1 MDTISYVLT
10 PKDIDLLSE
19 YKKLPASRSARL
31 EDFHIYGR
39 LYPAWYLAS
48 LSSLPVSSSGSG
60 YRVSTPKLRYF
71 RRSYYSWLRHISIP
85 QRNWLFLT
93 LTVSRD
99 YDFFTAWANVGS
111 WVSAFLNRMRN
122 YFKKQGI
129 KISYF
134 WVIEVHSDG
143 FPHVHVLVSFPFIRL
158 EMLYAWW
165 KDDKGKNISAFQGL
179 DVEFIGRNAEKV
191 KAYLLKYMVKS
202 HNKYWSFSVKG
213 DVRSFIRGE
222 ASIAVLV
229 RWSTLVMWFYR
240 IRLFGMSR
248 DFLKPSLNS
257 SPSFFLG
264 FTPLTVLYSLR
275 YEPYLIKFSEFLR
288 GLYYTETLDLGIQIP
303 VFR

>member
-1 MDTISYVLT
+1 MDIICYTLT
-10 PKDIDLLSE
+10 PDDIDQLAE
-19 YKKLPASRSARL
+19 YKKLPASRMARL

-48 LSSLPVSSSGSG
+48 LSSLPVVSG
-60 YRVSTPKLRYF
+60 YRVSTPKMRYF
-71 RRSYYSWLRHISIP
+71 RRSYYAWLRYISIP
-85 QRNWLFLT
+85 KRNWLFLT

-99 YDFFTAWANVGS
+99 YDFFTAWVHIGS

-134 WVIEVHSDG
+134 WVIEVHEDG
-143 FPHVHVLVSFPFIRL
+143 YPHVHILISFPFVKL
-158 EMLYAWW
+158 SQVYAWW
-165 KDDKGKNISAFQGL
+165 KDEKGKNISAFQGL
-179 DVEFIGRNAEKV
+179 DIEFIGKNVEKV

-202 HNKYWSFSVKG
+202 HSKYWSFGVKG
-213 DVRSFIRGE
+213 DVRSFLSGKG
-222 ASIAVLV
+222 SIAVLV

-248 DFLKPSLNS
+248 DFLKPSHDS

-264 FTPLTVLYSLR
+264 FIPLTVLYSLR

-288 GLYYTETLDLGIQIP
+288 GLYYTETLDLDTYLP